1 VYLKPLLAHGID
13 RFFHIGPAFRKSER
27 GHLHATEF
35 TILEWYRAF
44 SDFNLLILDCI
55 DLLSSVFKEF
65 SNGNLPVKLSVY
77 PENIEQNV
85 KIFSIKEVFLTLAGW
100 NPIEEKDERR
110 FERDLVEKIEPA
122 LAKYPVTILKD
133 YPSWAAS
140 LARICEKDKRI
151 CERFEL
157 YLQGI
162 ELANGFSEL
171 LDPLEQKLRFQEE
184 NKKRISL
191 GHPPIE
197 MPEGFLSALDRCPP
211 SAGIAMGVDRL
222 LMIILRVDHID
233 RLIPPFNI

>member
-1 VYLKPLLAHGID
+1 MYLKPLLAHGID

-44 SDFNLLILDCI
+44 SDFNVLISDCI

-65 SNGNLPVKLSVY
+65 SNSNLSVKLPVQPK
-77 PENIEQNV
+77 NIEQNI
-85 KIFSIKEVFLTLAGW
+85 KIFSIEEVFLTLAGW

-110 FERDLVEKIEPA
+110 FEQDLVEKIEPA
-122 LAKYPVTILKD
+122 LADHPVVILKD

-140 LARICEKDKRI
+140 LSRICEKDKRI

-157 YLQGI
+157 FLGGI

-171 LDPLEQKLRFQEE
+171 LNPQKQRLRFQEE

-191 GHPPIE
+191 GLTPME
-197 MPEGFLSALDRCPP
+197 MPEDFLSALDLCPP
-211 SAGIAMGVDRL
+211 SAGIAMGIDRL
-222 LMIILRVDHID
+222 LMFILRANRID
-233 RLIPPFNI
+233 RLIPPFKI